1 MKAVVVA
8 IFILLLT
15 VLLLVGNK
23 SLPKTTLGPKAAAQQ
38 PEPEIG
44 SLRWRAQQAFANG
57 VTSITVISDP
67 HVGNDTSLADAI
79 NEHSVLVADVLSQ
92 SAVYYEDGDA
102 IITWFKFHTVETLKQ
117 TSFTCSNCST
127 WMTPPAS
134 FFPLQS
140 GEFLVPLIGGS
151 VSIENVA
158 VTVKLKRAPEIV
170 TGQRYLLFLQLD
182 TSLGIGR
189 IPLAAQGVVYVESN
203 DTLSRSWQSD
213 PGETEPI
220 SYGLATQ
227 YGNSLAQLR
236 AALNPSTPTPTPTP
250 TPGGCNP
257 SQQQECNSRGGI
269 WYWDADSCTC
279 KSDPCIA
286 KPWLC
291 E

>member
-15 VLLLVGNK
+15 VSLLFGNK
-23 SLPKTTLGPKAAAQQ
+23 SLSKTTLGPKAAAQQ

-44 SLRWRAQQAFANG
+44 SLRWRAQQAQASGNTSVTLVSEPHIG
-57 VTSITVISDP
+57 NVTSLDE
-67 HVGNDTSLADAI
+67 AI
-79 NEHSVLVADVLSQ
+79 NEYSVLVADVLSQ
-92 SAVYYEDGDA
+92 SAIYYEDGDT
-102 IITWFKFHTVETLKQ
+102 IITWLKFRTVETLKQ
-117 TSFTCSNCST
+117 ASFTCSDCSS
-127 WMTPPAS
+127 WMTPPS
-134 FFPLQS
+134 DFLPLQS
-140 GEFLVPLIGGS
+140 GEFLVPLIGGT

-182 TSLGIGR
+182 TASSIGR
-189 IPLAAQGVVYVESN
+189 IPLAAPGMVYVESN
-203 DTLSRSWQSD
+203 GTLSRSWQSD

-227 YGNSLAQLR
+227 YGNSFAQLR

-250 TPGGCNP
+250 PLSGCNP
-257 SQQQECNSRGGI
+257 AQQQACNQRGGI
-269 WYWDADSCTC
+269 YYWDADSCTC
-279 KSDPCIA
+279 ASDPCIK